1 MRIVIIALLAAVVFA
16 PIGLMLALGFRKRF
30 ERSVFGRI
38 YAWENPWSL
47 VTHDRKVMEAYE
59 RLRQRTA
66 VMLVVLVLVF
76 AVVVYG
82 LASIQF

>member
-1 MRIVIIALLAAVVFA
+1 MNSLIAVLIGAVVLA
-16 PIGLMLALGFRKRF
+16 PIGLMLVLGFKKRF

-47 VTHDRKVMEAYE
+47 VTQDRKVMEAYE
-59 RLRQRTA
+59 QLRQRTA
-66 VMLVVLVLVF
+66 VTLVVLVLVF

>member
-47 VTHDRKVMEAYE
+47 VTQDRKVMEAYE
-59 RLRQRTA
+59 RLRQRMA

>member
-1 MRIVIIALLAAVVFA
+1 MRFLFFALLCAVVFA
-16 PIGLMLALGFRKRF
+16 PIGLMLALGFRKQF
-30 ERSVFGRI
+30 EQSVFGRI

-47 VTHDRKVMEAYE
+47 VTQDRKVVEAYE
-59 RLRQRTA
+59 KLRQRTA

-76 AVVVYG
+76 VVVVYV